1 MDVKEL
7 TAKLIQQ
14 EFGEWLIDMKFS
26 GPFEGEA
33 LDVDIMLKEMPADLG
48 ERDDRIDRYL
58 RDKNFDVLI
67 GYDVS
72 DDSEPTEPLIN
83 LSEQLKAKGF
93 ISNIPDEVPSAHENQ
108 PAKITGKPVSEIIL
122 ENRGPK

>member
-14 EFGEWLIDMKFS
+14 EFEEWLIDMKFS
-26 GPFEGEA
+26 GPFEGED
-33 LDVDIMLKEMPADLG
+33 LDVDIILKEMPADSG

>member
-72 DDSEPTEPLIN
+72 DDSEPTEPLSN
-83 LSEQLKAKGF
+83 LSEQLEAESF
-93 ISNIPDEVPSAHENQ
+93 ISNIPDEASRAHEN
-108 PAKITGKPVSEIIL
+108 
-122 ENRGPK
+122 